1 MRVML
6 VTNPFATFTTPAGRD
21 TLANTLS
28 ARYDV
33 DVEHTTHRG
42 HAGELGARAA
52 AQGYDAVV
60 VHGGDGTV
68 NEVVN
73 GILGAPDRPDP
84 ADPAALP
91 ALGVIPGGSANVFAR
106 ALGIDRDPIV
116 ATAQLIELLDAGS
129 RRPISLGH
137 TLNRWFLFNA
147 GMGMDA
153 IVVRR
158 MEAKRRKGK
167 RATAQR
173 YFFTTISSFFSSAVT
188 PPVFSVQVPD
198 HEPIDGVRFGFV
210 SNTGPWTYFGARPI
224 ETNPGTDFDHGL
236 GVFAATSVGVLR
248 NIVLGSKLLTGSD
261 DPRAAHLF
269 RDDDVEWVRFC
280 GTEPADVQMDGDYLG
295 KHTDLEFGCR
305 RHVLHVAAAAP
316 AAPPA

>member
-1 MRVML
+1 ML

-52 AQGYDAVV
+52 AEGYDAVV

-73 GILGAPDRPDP
+73 GLLGAPDRPD
-84 ADPAALP
+84 AVDPGSLP
-91 ALGVIPGGSANVFAR
+91 ALGVVPGGSANVFAR

-116 ATAQLIELLDAGS
+116 ATAQLIRLLDAGS
-129 RRPISLGH
+129 RRSISLGY

-158 MEAKRRKGK
+158 MEEKRRAGK

-173 YFFTTISSFFSSAVT
+173 YFATTVASFFSPSVN
-188 PPVFSVQVPD
+188 PPPFTVEVPD
-198 HEPIDGVRFGFV
+198 HAPIEGVRFGFV
-210 SNTGPWTYFGARPI
+210 SNTGPWTYLGTRPI
-224 ETNPGTDFDHGL
+224 EMNPSTDFDHGL
-236 GVFAATSVGVLR
+236 GVFAATSISVAR
-248 NIVLGSKLLTGSD
+248 NIVLGSKLLARSD
-261 DPRAAHLF
+261 DPRAAHLY
-269 RDDDVEWVRFC
+269 RNDDVEWVRFT
-280 GTEPADVQMDGDYLG
+280 GAEPADVQMDGDYLG
-295 KHTDLEFGCR
+295 KHTSMEFGCR
-305 RHVLHVAAAAP
+305 RGALHVAAAPTSSATP
-316 AAPPA
+316 